1 MNAIESNRQQ
11 TVSLILDCLRDLLGA
26 RSIPPNTWDENLE
39 LLGPGSV
46 LDSIGLV
53 TLIVDVEQRVAQE
66 HDMSLTLAS
75 EAAMS
80 RRSSPFRTVG
90 AFADYICELV
100 KDAQPN
106 A

>member
-1 MNAIESNRQQ
+1 MNAIESNRHQ

-26 RSIPPNTWDENLE
+26 TSVPPKNWDEDLE

-66 HDMSLTLAS
+66 HDMIVTLAS

-90 AFADYICELV
+90 SFADYICELV
-100 KDAQPN
+100 KDSQPN